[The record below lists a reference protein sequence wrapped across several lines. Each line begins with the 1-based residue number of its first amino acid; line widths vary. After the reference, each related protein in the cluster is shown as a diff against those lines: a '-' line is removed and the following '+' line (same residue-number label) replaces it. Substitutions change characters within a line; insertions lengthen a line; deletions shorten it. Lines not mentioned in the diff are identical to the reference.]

1 MSDTLTRKGEQLHM
15 GKVTEQQILS
25 MAPNSS
31 AVANARKISA
41 GGGFVSLSKTEDE
54 TFYMGE
60 CKGSGKSCYMVSAD
74 FIEGGTPLLR
84 CSCPSRQY
92 PCKHGLALLF
102 EMEKGKAFS
111 ICQLPD
117 TIREK
122 REKKERRAAKSEEK
136 KQKQDSTAPAKGK
149 KAGKAARVKK
159 MKKQLEGIAVLKK
172 LTDSLLN
179 FGIGTLEGTSLK
191 SYRDLAKQLGDYYL
205 PGPQILLN
213 RLILESEAYQKDRD
227 PSHQEQIIK
236 ILVHINALIKKA
248 EEYLRNKVEMDNG
261 EDDDSILYEELG
273 GIWNLE
279 RLNQLG
285 RSREPA
291 KLVQLAF
298 EVYFDDARKELIDQG
313 YYIDCGSGEIFTSLN
328 YRPIKALKYVR
339 QEDSVFDVLK
349 IPLLTIYPGT
359 INPRVRWEQAEFE
372 PLTPNIL
379 QEIRSLADSELL
391 PLIKK
396 VKNVIKNPLD
406 AKEAAVIAAY
416 KKIGR
421 IEDTGAKENL
431 VSYVLEDKTGSR
443 IILRDQ
449 KNREGTVKMLNKLWD
464 AGLLSNQVLFGMMFY
479 DPADHQI
486 CMQPFSIV
494 TEQAIVRLAY

>member
-1 MSDTLTRKGEQLHM
+1 M
-15 GKVTEQQILS
+15 GKITEQQILS

-41 GGGFVSLSKTEDE
+41 GGGFVSFSKTEDDM
-54 TFYMGE
+54 FYLGE
-60 CKGSGKSCYMVSAD
+60 CMGSGKSNYTVSAD
-74 FIEGGTPLLR
+74 FIEGGLPLIR

-102 EMEKGKAFS
+102 EIEKGKPCS

-122 REKKERRAAKSEEK
+122 REKKERRAAKNTEK
-136 KQKQDSTAPAKGK
+136 SQDQTGNASSKGK

-159 MKKQLEGIAVLKK
+159 MKKQLEGISVLKK
-172 LTDSLLN
+172 LIDSLLS
-179 FGIGTLEGTSLK
+179 FGLGTLEGTSLK
-191 SYRDLAKQLGDYYL
+191 SYKDLAKQLGDYYL

-213 RLILESEAYQKDRD
+213 RLILESEAYQKDQD
-227 PSHQEQIIK
+227 PSHQEQIIT

-248 EEYLRNKVEMDNG
+248 EEYLKAKVETDNG

-285 RSREPA
+285 RSREGA
-291 KLVQLAF
+291 KLLQLSF
-298 EVYFDDARKELIDQG
+298 EVHFDAARKELIDKG
-313 YYIDCGSGEIFTSLN
+313 YYIDCGSGEILSTLN
-328 YRPIKALKYVR
+328 YRPVKALKYVR

-349 IPLLTIYPGT
+349 IPLLTFYPGNV
-359 INPRVRWEQAEFE
+359 NPRVRWERADFE
-372 PLTPNIL
+372 PLTLKTL
-379 QEIRSLADSELL
+379 QEVRALAEPELT

-406 AKEAAVIAAY
+406 AKEAAVFIAY
-416 KKIGR
+416 QKISM
-421 IEDTGAKENL
+421 IEADRASGSQAF
-431 VSYVLEDKTGSR
+431 YVLEDKAGSR
-443 IILRDQ
+443 IVLRDLRG
-449 KNREGTVKMLNKLWD
+449 REGTVNMLPKLWD
-464 AGLLSNQVLFGMMFY
+464 RGLLYNQALFGMMFY
-479 DPADHQI
+479 DATDHRI
-486 CMQPFSIV
+486 CVQPFSIV
-494 TEQAIVRLAY
+494 TEQAVIRLAY